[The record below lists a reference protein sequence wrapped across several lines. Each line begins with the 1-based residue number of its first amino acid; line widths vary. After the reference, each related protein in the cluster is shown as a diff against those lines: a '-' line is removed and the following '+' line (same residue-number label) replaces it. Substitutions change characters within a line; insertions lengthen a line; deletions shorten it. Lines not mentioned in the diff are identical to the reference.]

1 MKCKRA
7 ISIILSLT
15 ISLVLLAGCNHSTQP
30 SDSTGT
36 PLPVVVNIGTQQI
49 PNGERIAIE
58 KGLFEKALGVKVNII
73 EFQAGEIRNALVSK
87 DIDFAHLGS
96 SSATIGIAN
105 GIDVEL
111 IWIHEVLGLAEQL
124 VARNGSSIETIQDLV
139 GKKVATPFSSTA
151 HYSLLKA
158 LELNGIAEKDVEIY
172 DMQMPDLYAAWQ
184 RGDIDA
190 AYAWE
195 PTLSNLL
202 TDGKMIISSEDLAN
216 QGIVTMN
223 VEIVRREFAQQYPDI
238 VVKYIQ
244 TVDECVA
251 LFKEN
256 QPEAVKSIARA
267 MELTEADALK
277 QMTGSIWLRAEEQLD
292 TAYFGTTEKRGN
304 LAAAIKDTAD
314 FLYEQNSLV
323 SEPKLS
329 VFEAAINSFYIE
341 QAVQQ
346 MKK

>member
-1 MKCKRA
+1 MRSKRL
-7 ISIILSLT
+7 ISILL
-15 ISLVLLAGCNHSTQP
+15 LLAAFIVLIAGCSKAAVT
-30 SDSTGT
+30 SDSNG
-36 PLPVVVNIGTQQI
+36 PALPKVVNIGTQQI

-58 KGLFEKALGVKVNII
+58 KKLFEKALGVEVNII
-73 EFQAGEIRNALVSK
+73 EFQAGDIRNALVSK

-96 SSATIGIAN
+96 SSATVGIAN
-105 GIDVEL
+105 GLDVEL

-124 VARNGSSIETIQDLV
+124 VARNGSGIETIQDLL

-195 PTLSNLL
+195 PTLSDLL
-202 TDGKMIISSEDLAN
+202 ADGKTIISSEDLAN
-216 QGIVTMN
+216 KGVVTMN
-223 VEIVRREFAQQYPDI
+223 VELVRREFAQQYPDL
-238 VVKYIQ
+238 VVKYIK

-256 QPEAVKSIARA
+256 QPEAVKSIATA
-267 MELTEADALK
+267 MELTEVEALK

-292 TAYFGTTEKRGN
+292 PAYFGTSENPGN

-314 FLYEQNSLV
+314 FLYDQNSLV
-323 SEPKLS
+323 SEPDLS
-329 VFEAAINSFYIE
+329 VIEAAVNPFYIE
-341 QAVQQ
+341 QAVKEI
-346 MKK
+346 KK